1 LAAGGRGLGH
11 LGHKPEV
18 SLSSIFCGEELA
30 KEAVIRRKL
39 KPGARAIRLDERLDA
54 MIADLDNAV
63 DALAESV
70 ETLPLAVASVR
81 AR

>member
-1 LAAGGRGLGH
+1 
-11 LGHKPEV
+11 
-18 SLSSIFCGEELA
+18 
-30 KEAVIRRKL
+30 
-39 KPGARAIRLDERLDA
+39 